1 MTTNWNPP
9 PGQPMQPGPG
19 GYGPPPA
26 PRKRSWA
33 RRHKVLTGI
42 LAAIVIIFIAV
53 VASAAGSSGSN
64 TGSNTTASS
73 GQSAASVTNTTPAQ
87 GVLCK
92 TPGATAKNGGLTCS
106 SNGVWEITG
115 STSSNSNSS
124 QAPPAAP
131 VYTASQ
137 QQAVDAAEGYLSDG
151 EGFSRAGLIQQL
163 DSPDGNGFSRHLAT
177 FAVDHVQV
185 SWRHQAALAA
195 EGYVSDGEGFS
206 YSGLVQQLESPY
218 GNQFTYSQAVYGAK
232 AAGL

>member
-1 MTTNWNPP
+1 MTSTWNPP

-19 GYGPPPA
+19 GYGPPPP

-42 LAAIVIIFIAV
+42 LASIVVILIAV
-53 VASAAGSSGSN
+53 VASAAGSAGSN

-73 GQSAASVTNTTPAQ
+73 GQSATSVTNTAPAQ

-115 STSSNSNSS
+115 STSGNSTSG
-124 QAPPAAP
+124 QAPPTAP
-131 VYTASQ
+131 VYSVSQ
-137 QQAVDAAEGYLSDG
+137 QQAIDSAESYLTEGQGFSKAGLYQQLHSKYG
-151 EGFSRAGLIQQL
+151 EGFSAK
-163 DSPDGNGFSRHLAT
+163 LAR
-177 FAVDHVQV
+177 FAVDHVTV
-185 SWRHQAALAA
+185 NWYHQAVLSARSYMQT
-195 EGYVSDGEGFS
+195 EPGWS

-218 GNQFTYSQAVYGAK
+218 GAQFTPGQAAYGARK
-232 AAGL
+232 VGL